1 MKACKYS
8 EGASGSDA
16 VPSFREL
23 LLCAVLACLPYLTL
37 APGVRMDLQK
47 LLFCGPGFMLD
58 GEAAFLVC
66 SWGAGCLVVRCGVA
80 RQAFALLCCRSH
92 NGGGDCVVA
101 GGGMG

>member
-23 LLCAVLACLPYLTL
+23 LLCAVPACLPYLTL

-47 LLFCGPGFMLD
+47 LLFYGPGFMLD

-66 SWGAGCLVVRCGVA
+66 SWGGWLPCCPVWRGSSGVCPFML
-80 RQAFALLCCRSH
+80 QEP
-92 NGGGDCVVA
+92 
-101 GGGMG
+101 